1 MLFVAVVISD
11 HVRPRTNCAKQRV
24 SARGTFGNVRLPC
37 LILTT
42 RLRRQRCVARH
53 THPGKSLL
61 GGRGLEIHAMKYMYD
76 KSLLGGRCVEIHSTK
91 YMYVRILRQIEIEVE
106 KE

>member
-1 MLFVAVVISD
+1 M
-11 HVRPRTNCAKQRV
+11 
-24 SARGTFGNVRLPC
+24 
-37 LILTT
+37 
-42 RLRRQRCVARH
+42 
-53 THPGKSLL
+53 
-61 GGRGLEIHAMKYMYD
+61 EIHAMKYMYD